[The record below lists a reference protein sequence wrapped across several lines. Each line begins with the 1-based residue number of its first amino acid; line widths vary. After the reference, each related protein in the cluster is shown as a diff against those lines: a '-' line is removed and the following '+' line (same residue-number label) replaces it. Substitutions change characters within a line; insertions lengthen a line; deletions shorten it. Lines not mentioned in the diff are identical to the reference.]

1 MSISNPVPTVA
12 ELEKLYPNYSFRY
25 TSPHATTKHA
35 VRNKIGTSEIA
46 STYASAPCGRS
57 PVWFSPVGWMGTGT
71 QDEYERNDSLPLCK
85 RCSFMLTQ
93 GSMTHQV
100 KVDYTKK

>member
-1 MSISNPVPTVA
+1 MTEPPSQTVE
-12 ELEKLYPNYSFRY
+12 ELVKLYPNYSFRY
-25 TSPHATTKHA
+25 TSAQAKTKHA

-46 STYASAPCGRS
+46 SDYASAPVRQIPGLVQPIGLAGDRE
-57 PVWFSPVGWMGTGT
+57 PGGVRT
-71 QDEYERNDSLPLCK
+71 QRRAPSLQAM
-85 RCSFMLTQ
+85 SVHADN

>member
-1 MSISNPVPTVA
+1 MTEPPSQMVE
-12 ELEKLYPNYSFRY
+12 ELVKLYPNYSFRY
-25 TSPHATTKHA
+25 TSAQAKTKHA

-46 STYASAPCGRS
+46 SDYASAPCGRS
-57 PVWFSPVGWMGTGT
+57 PVWFSPSGWLGTGN
-71 QDEYERNDSLPLCK
+71 QEEYERNDALPLCK
-85 RCSFMLTQ
+85 RCLFMLTR